1 MHDDAFA
8 EIIKGVIGQS
18 LVVKSGLGVSRERG
32 CRCPQNRAGAAKRE
46 EQDPCEEP
54 ELNPDTTFIR
64 KIIYNNNY
72 LGPKSVEQIA
82 KIIPCLREIQINNPM
97 TGQSLDIPRALVRH
111 MLHGVDGL

>member
-1 MHDDAFA
+1 MQDDAFA

-18 LVVKSGLGVSRERG
+18 LVVKSGFGVGRSSKY
-32 CRCPQNRAGAAKRE
+32 NRAGAAKNE
-46 EQDPCEEP
+46 EKAGSEEA
-54 ELNPDTTFIR
+54 ELSPDTTFIR

-111 MLHGVDGL
+111 MLRGVDGL